1 MKKKK
6 GGEKNMQKL
15 NGWLWLLI
23 ALMWLL
29 PLVTVDTGV
38 WGPWISVIA
47 LVIIGIFEL
56 KG

>member
-1 MKKKK
+1 MK
-6 GGEKNMQKL
+6 GGTDKMQKL
-15 NGWLWLLI
+15 SAWLFLLI

-29 PLVTVDTGV
+29 PMINVTQLGV
-38 WGPWISVIA
+38 AGDWISVIA